1 MDVYRKIR
9 GTHKKEVGLRLKEVD
24 IDGDTV
30 KLAHEKAKK
39 LGVVSRS
46 ITKGEGN
53 IVGFIGEHLAQS
65 VYGGEL
71 INTFKYDLV
80 LPDGRRIDVKTKRTG
95 YLPKP
100 EYDCSVTDFQIDYDC
115 DGYIF
120 VRVLNDY
127 QKGWVLGCIDKKAFK
142 DNSTYHKKGD
152 REGGF
157 VFKHSC
163 YNVKISQLVAP

>member
-30 KLAHEKAKK
+30 KLAHEKANK

-53 IVGFIGEHLAQS
+53 IVGFIGEHLAQG

-71 INTFKYDLV
+71 INTFNRSLSMIVPLLTSK
-80 LPDGRRIDVKTKRTG
+80 
-95 YLPKP
+95 
-100 EYDCSVTDFQIDYDC
+100 
-115 DGYIF
+115 
-120 VRVLNDY
+120 
-127 QKGWVLGCIDKKAFK
+127 
-142 DNSTYHKKGD
+142 
-152 REGGF
+152 
-157 VFKHSC
+157 
-163 YNVKISQLVAP
+163 

>member
-1 MDVYRKIR
+1 M
-9 GTHKKEVGLRLKEVD
+9 KEVEVD
-24 IDGDTV
+24 SDIV
-30 KLAHEKAKK
+30 KIAHEKAKK
-39 LGVVSRS
+39 LGVVRRS
-46 ITKGEGN
+46 ITKGDGN
-53 IVGFIGEHLAQS
+53 FVGFIGEHLAQS

-80 LPDGRRIDVKTKRTG
+80 LPDGRRLDIKTKLTG

-100 EYDCSVTDFQIDYDC
+100 DYDC

-120 VRVLNDY
+120 VRVLSDY
-127 QKGWVLGCIDKKAFK
+127 QKGWVLGHISKKDFK

-152 REGGF
+152 KEGNF

-163 YNVKISQLVAP
+163 YNIKISQLEEL

>member
-9 GTHKKEVGLRLKEVD
+9 GTHKKEVGLRLKEMD

-30 KLAHEKAKK
+30 NIAHEKAKK

-95 YLPKP
+95 YYRSLSMIVPLLT
-100 EYDCSVTDFQIDYDC
+100 S
-115 DGYIF
+115 
-120 VRVLNDY
+120 R
-127 QKGWVLGCIDKKAFK
+127 
-142 DNSTYHKKGD
+142 
-152 REGGF
+152 
-157 VFKHSC
+157 
-163 YNVKISQLVAP
+163 